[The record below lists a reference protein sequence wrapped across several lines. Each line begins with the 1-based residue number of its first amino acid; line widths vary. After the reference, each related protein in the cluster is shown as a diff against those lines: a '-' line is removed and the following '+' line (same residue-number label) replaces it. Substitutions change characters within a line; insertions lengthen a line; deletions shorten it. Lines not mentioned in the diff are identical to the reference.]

1 MSATPPVG
9 DRLDTNHSDMPG
21 MLRAPVMRGRAIASD
36 VPSAPQ
42 HAACVVHES
51 AHHMGRQGLFGVSAR
66 LTFLAAQ
73 QKAGPVFASSRLMI
87 W

>member
-1 MSATPPVG
+1 
-9 DRLDTNHSDMPG
+9 MPG
-21 MLRAPVMRGRAIASD
+21 MLRAPVMRGRLIASD

-42 HAACVVHES
+42 HAAGEVRES
-51 AHHMGRQGLFGVSAR
+51 ARHMGRQRLFGVSAR

-73 QKAGPVFASSRLMI
+73 QKAGPVFASARLTI